1 MRRQAEI
8 AGLLAARLSD
18 IEIAERLGISW
29 HTVRSHV
36 DHVFEQCACIRAQKL
51 FTDVRRANDVR
62 LPLRE
67 R

>member
-36 DHVFEQCACIRAQKL
+36 DRVFEALRVRSRAEI
-51 FTDVRRANDVR
+51 VHRRTSHK
-62 LPLRE
+62 
-67 R
+67 